1 MYVRKSFFSKR
12 AVMPCYRLPREMA
25 ESVPKKRRGVALREA
40 VSGHGGDGLH
50 TAHSHGPSPTSTFPP
65 NSCRHGA
72 ARPPA
77 SMQTRGGGA
86 PPAGRCGERKHGS
99 DPTPPSAEG
108 RAGRTSCRQHNK
120 MVPFRLFSA
129 SGWLRRRRPA
139 KGQRIF
145 GASLKGRHLS
155 PRPLN
160 GSAHL
165 QCAALGGTRASPP
178 SRSCIIHEEA
188 GPLAHYQGR
197 AEGGTVTRL

>member
-1 MYVRKSFFSKR
+1 MGTVGMGCTQHTATGPAQPRHSPPTRAATARPARLRQCKR
-12 AVMPCYRLPREMA
+12 GAGAPRLPA
-25 ESVPKKRRGVALREA
+25 
-40 VSGHGGDGLH
+40 
-50 TAHSHGPSPTSTFPP
+50 
-65 NSCRHGA
+65 GA
-72 ARPPA
+72 AR
-77 SMQTRGGGA
+77 G
-86 PPAGRCGERKHGS
+86 GERKHGS

-108 RAGRTSCRQHNK
+108 RAGRTSCREHNK

-165 QCAALGGTRASPP
+165 QCASFGGTRASPP
-178 SRSCIIHEEA
+178 SLSCIIHQEA